1 MTITF
6 PVTPLPQR
14 ATFST
19 YNSSFLEFLYPC
31 QLLFL
36 VASLVAIDKNLPD
49 NCTRMMSVASSNQS
63 VAGDRCVQAFASAGG
78 DCPLPHEILLSKA
91 AARIRSMAAPTHPR
105 NRQIGNL
112 YSWSA
117 QYFLLTPSHSPTSII
132 SATSTL
138 VHSVSKPASNR
149 SISTTFP

>member
-36 VASLVAIDKNLPD
+36 VASLVAIDKNLPE
-49 NCTRMMSVASSNQS
+49 NCTRMMSVASSSQS
-63 VAGDRCVQAFASAGG
+63 VAGDRCVQAFASAW

-91 AARIRSMAAPTHPR
+91 AAHIRSMAAPTHPR
-105 NRQIGNL
+105 NRQTGNL

>member
-1 MTITF
+1 MTTAF
-6 PVTPLPQR
+6 PGIPLPQK
-14 ATFST
+14 ATFSP
-19 YNSSFLEFLYPC
+19 YNSSFWEFLYPC

-36 VASLVAIDKNLPD
+36 VASLEAIDKNLPE
-49 NCTRMMSVASSNQS
+49 NCTKMLSVASSSQS
-63 VAGDRCVQAFASAGG
+63 VAGDRSVQAFASTG
-78 DCPLPHEILLSKA
+78 DCPIPHESFPSKA

-105 NRQIGNL
+105 NRQTGNL

-138 VHSVSKPASNR
+138 VHSVSKPASNK